1 MEKKNFE
8 SEKEISKK
16 WFLLL
21 NFMWQP
27 GWEGIWGRMDTYE
40 PCVRTKSLHLSLSLL
55 RP

>member
-1 MEKKNFE
+1 MV
-8 SEKEISKK
+8 
-16 WFLLL
+16 LLL

-40 PCVRTKSLHLSLSLL
+40 PCVRTKSLHLSLTLL